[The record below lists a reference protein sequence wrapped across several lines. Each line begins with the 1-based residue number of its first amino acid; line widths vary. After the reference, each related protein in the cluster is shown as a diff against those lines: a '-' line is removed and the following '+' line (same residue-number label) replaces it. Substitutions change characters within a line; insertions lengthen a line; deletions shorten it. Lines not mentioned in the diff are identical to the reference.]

1 METSKWCHSLRA
13 SLLALTVAS
22 GLLIQAG
29 PAAAQEAQNESTVTA
44 ETAIATVDETPAAV
58 TATAEPTTAAE
69 GVNEVDDTTP
79 MGALEVAQSAAA
91 GDDFDSDPWEPFN
104 EKMFWFNREVLD
116 RFLFKPIATAWDFI
130 TPDPVQ
136 RGIRNMFDNLEVV
149 RRVVNNG
156 LQAKFAGAGIEL
168 ARFSINSTIGLLG
181 FFDVAKEGFGIDQR
195 DEDTGQ
201 TFGVWGMGPG
211 PYLVL
216 PFLPPL
222 NVRDGIGL
230 MLDRAM
236 FPLSYFM
243 PFWGDIVYRLDE
255 GINERS
261 LNLDRFERVAEST
274 VDLYSAVRNGYLQR
288 RAAAIRQ

>member
-1 METSKWCHSLRA
+1 METSKWYHGLRA
-13 SLLALTVAS
+13 PLLALTLSS
-22 GLLIQAG
+22 GLLIQVTTAF
-29 PAAAQEAQNESTVTA
+29 ADEAQEQPAMVAVEDA
-44 ETAIATVDETPAAV
+44 PATI
-58 TATAEPTTAAE
+58 TTAGETTSVAD
-69 GVNEVDDTTP
+69 GVNQVDYTTP
-79 MGALEVAQSAAA
+79 MGALETAQSAVA

-104 EKMFWFNREVLD
+104 DKMFWFNREVLD
-116 RFLFKPIATAWDFI
+116 RFLLKPLAIAWDFI
-130 TPDPVQ
+130 APDPVQ
-136 RGIRNMFDNLEVV
+136 RGVRNMFDNLEVV
-149 RRVVNNG
+149 RRVVNNS
-156 LQAKFAGAGIEL
+156 LQAKFTSAGIEL

-181 FFDVAKEGFGIDQR
+181 FFDVAKDGFGIEQR

-230 MLDRAM
+230 LLDRAM
-236 FPLSYFM
+236 FPPSYFM
-243 PFWGDIVYRLDE
+243 PFWGNIVYRLDE
-255 GINERS
+255 GINNRS

-288 RAAAIRQ
+288 RVAAIRQ